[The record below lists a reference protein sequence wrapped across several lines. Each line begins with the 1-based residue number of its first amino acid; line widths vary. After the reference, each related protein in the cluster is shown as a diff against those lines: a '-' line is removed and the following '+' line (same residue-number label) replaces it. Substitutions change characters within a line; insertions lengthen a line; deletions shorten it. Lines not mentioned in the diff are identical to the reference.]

1 LVPLGKLPHAGIS
14 RIRIPATANSG
25 LPLNCC
31 CNDEISL
38 VTLVG
43 KAGTGKTL
51 LAIAAGLQKVT
62 DERTTPA
69 C

>member
-1 LVPLGKLPHAGIS
+1 VHPRNREQRFAFELLLQ
-14 RIRIPATANSG
+14 
-25 LPLNCC
+25 
-31 CNDEISL
+31 DEISL

-51 LAIAAGLQKVT
+51 LAIAAGVQKVA
-62 DERTTPA
+62 DERLYSR